1 MMLPRLCLQG
11 IHVTLK
17 LPNSTHVCQE
27 MDQLFSFFKSNFRSN
42 LEVLTEYQ
50 LRKDG
55 KTSIGPFHVDLL
67 IFGGKVD
74 ERDEDSPILRN

>member
-1 MMLPRLCLQG
+1 MMLPWLYLQG

-17 LPNSTHVCQE
+17 LPNSTHVTQE

-55 KTSIGPFHVDLL
+55 KISIGPFHVGLL